1 MLSLGIKRKEIK
13 KMIIT
18 VCKTILMVVLTFV
31 VVVTAVDWFIRLLFG
46 STLEDFVEGIAWE
59 IDDLIHKRHK

>member
-1 MLSLGIKRKEIK
+1 
-13 KMIIT
+13 MIIT